1 MKESVYKSYEELP
14 LFLNARIVA
23 QVLGIAPSS
32 AYELMH
38 ESNFPVL
45 KVGSRMVVPKEI
57 FSLGLSSGTL
67 AVYSYLLY
75 CEDRKTYQCY
85 PSCRSI
91 GKAVHMSVNTVR
103 KYIAELEG
111 RGLIITEPTSI
122 ITRDGRKHNGTLR
135 YTILPIQNAVDL
147 YNQRQLW
154 RLEETVEQMR
164 VSKKLE
170 GNDEHPA

>member
-1 MKESVYKSYEELP
+1 MLWQHTKRDAVKNFFPLP
-14 LFLNARIVA
+14 N
-23 QVLGIAPSS
+23 
-32 AYELMH
+32 
-38 ESNFPVL
+38 
-45 KVGSRMVVPKEI
+45 EI
-57 FSLGLSSGTL
+57 FSLGLSSGAL
-67 AVYSYLLY
+67 AVCSYLLY